1 MDGLELG
8 GRELSAEL
16 LGRIRSA
23 VNNRPELSRSQ
34 LAREVCEWLDWKGPD
49 GKPKETSCRI
59 ALRNLERRGV
69 LELPAA
75 KGQIPP
81 ATPRVAS
88 DEPPESPLLCSIA
101 ELGEL
106 TAVVVTSAERELND
120 EWHGLMAHHYL
131 GPGPLVGAQIR
142 YLIGSDE
149 GWIAA
154 LAFSAAAWSVAAR
167 DEWIGWGPE
176 ARKANLRF
184 VVSNSR
190 FLIPPWV
197 KVPNLA
203 SKVLAL
209 CAGELPRDWKE
220 IYGYQPV
227 LLETYVEQERFAGTC
242 YRAANWQ
249 HVGQTSGLG
258 RQARGK
264 ERTQSIK
271 DIYLLA
277 LAEDCKSTL
286 CREPNPRPT
295 PSRLK
300 HEPRDWA
307 EEEFGGASLG
317 DERRTQRL
325 LALGRSFYARPQASI
340 PQACGTLANTKAA
353 YRWLASEHVNLQD
366 VLAPHHEA
374 TTRRIAKH
382 PVVLAVQDTTSFNYS
397 SHPALEGMGPIGSRE
412 DGPQGI
418 LMHDTMAF
426 TTQGLPLGLVDVQ
439 VWARDPADFG
449 KKHWRAALPIEMKES
464 SKWLRSFQ
472 ATAAVQAQCPDTT
485 VVSVGDREADIYEL
499 FVLAR
504 SSQDNPELLVR
515 AEQDRLVAD
524 GQEHLWP
531 YLKQQPVCATQL
543 VHVNRTKTAKER
555 TANLEVRF
563 APVELRPPKGKQ
575 RLKPVKLWAV
585 LAVEIDAP
593 PEAQALEW
601 MLLTTIEVANPEQS
615 LEKLEWY
622 TKRWGIETFHK
633 TVKSGCKIEERQLA
647 TVPRIENCLAIDLV
661 VAWRILH
668 LTMLGRETPELPC
681 TVFFEEHEWK
691 ALYAFVG
698 GGLQAVPA
706 APPTIREAMRTVAK
720 LGGFLARK
728 GDGEPGV
735 KTLWIGLQILDTVA
749 FAWLTFGPDSPMQ
762 RSRPP

>member
-1 MDGLELG
+1 MDGLSLG
-8 GRELSAEL
+8 GRALSPELQE
-16 LGRIRSA
+16 RIRIE
-23 VNNRPELSRSQ
+23 VTNRPTLSRSQ

-59 ALRNLERRGV
+59 ALRNLERRGA
-69 LELPAA
+69 LELPEA

-81 ATPRVAS
+81 ATRRVAS
-88 DEPPESPLLCSIA
+88 DEPAASPLQCSIA

-106 TAVVVTSAERELND
+106 TGVVVTSAERELND
-120 EWHGLMAHHYL
+120 KWNGLMAHHYL

-142 YLIGSDE
+142 YLIGCDQ
-149 GWIAA
+149 GWVAA

-167 DEWIGWGPE
+167 DEWIGWSPE
-176 ARKANLRF
+176 ARKANLQF

-190 FLIPPWV
+190 FLIPAWV

-209 CAGELPRDWKE
+209 CSGELPQDWKE
-220 IYGYQPV
+220 IYGYEPV

-258 RQARGK
+258 RQARGR

-271 DIYLLA
+271 DIYLLS
-277 LAEDCKSTL
+277 LAEDWKSTL

-317 DERRTQRL
+317 DDRRTQRL
-325 LALGRSFYARPQASI
+325 LALGRCFYGRSQASI

-353 YRWLASEHVNLQD
+353 YRWLSSKHVNLKD
-366 VLAPHHEA
+366 ILAPHQEA
-374 TTRRIAKH
+374 TTRRIAEH
-382 PVVLAVQDTTSFNYS
+382 PVVLSVQDTTSFNYS
-397 SHPALEGMGPIGSRE
+397 SHPALEGTGPIGSRE
-412 DGPQGI
+412 DGPKGI
-418 LMHDTMAF
+418 LMHDTMAY

-449 KKHWRAALPIEMKES
+449 KKHRRAALPIEMKES
-464 SKWLRSFQ
+464 SKWLQSFK

-499 FVLAR
+499 FVLAL

-531 YLKQQPVCATQL
+531 HLKQQPVCATQL
-543 VHVNRTKTAKER
+543 VQVTRTKTAKER
-555 TANLEVRF
+555 IAHLEIRF
-563 APVELRPPKGKQ
+563 APIELQPPRGKK

-593 PEAQALEW
+593 PEVQPLEW
-601 MLLTTIEVANPEQS
+601 MLLTTIAVANPEQS

-691 ALYAFVG
+691 ALYAFTARD
-698 GGLQAVPA
+698 LRAVPVQ
-706 APPTIREAMRTVAK
+706 PPTIREAMRTVAG
-720 LGGFLARK
+720 LGGFLGRK
-728 GDGEPGV
+728 SDGEPGV
-735 KTLWIGLQILDTVA
+735 KTLWIGLQILDTVV
-749 FAWLTFGPDSPMQ
+749 FAWLTFGPESP
-762 RSRPP
+762 RAP